1 MDNFSIQTK
10 IYFGD
15 DVLDHLSEL
24 NCKKALIVTDPFIV
38 TSGLLDMIVH
48 PLVMLFQ
55 THQLEKLF

>member
-38 TSGLLDMIVH
+38 TSGL
-48 PLVMLFQ
+48 
-55 THQLEKLF
+55 